1 MLYLL
6 QCNYC
11 KQMENDMS
19 HVISTRLQDDLYA
32 SLENIAENRQR
43 KLSEVIQEAL
53 RRYVEEYGDYLIAMD
68 RLHDHTDEVIDET
81 ELKRRLGWV

>member
-1 MLYLL
+1 
-6 QCNYC
+6 
-11 KQMENDMS
+11 MS